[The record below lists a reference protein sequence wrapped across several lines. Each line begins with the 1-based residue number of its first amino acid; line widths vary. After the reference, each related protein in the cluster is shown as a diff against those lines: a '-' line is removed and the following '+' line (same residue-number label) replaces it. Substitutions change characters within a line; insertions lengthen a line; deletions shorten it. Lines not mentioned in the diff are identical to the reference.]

1 MKITK
6 NKKTETKNLFQRCR
20 TYFLTGIAVTAPIGI
35 TIYISI
41 IFINFIDRNVKDLV
55 PVKYNPDNYLP
66 FNIPG
71 TGLIVAIFSLI
82 IIGFFTASFFGKFF
96 VGIGEKIINRLPV
109 FRSIYN
115 ALKQVFQTV
124 LGSSSKAFREVALIQ
139 YPRKGIWA
147 VAFITAETSGEIAIK
162 LKRKFVNVFLPT
174 TPNPTSGFLLVVP
187 EKDLIKLNMNIEQ
200 GMKLVISG
208 GIITPEIK
216 KKLVKKRKTKTT
228 IRQRVN

>member
-6 NKKTETKNLFQRCR
+6 NKKTETKNLLQRLR

-35 TIYISI
+35 TVYISI
-41 IFINFIDRNVKDLV
+41 IFINFIDRNVKNLV
-55 PVKYNPDNYLP
+55 PATYNPDSYLP

-71 TGLIVAIFSLI
+71 TGLIVAVLLLI

-96 VGIGEKIINRLPV
+96 VKIGEKFINRLPV

-124 LGSSSKAFREVALIQ
+124 LGSSSKAFREVVLIQ

-147 VAFITAETSGEIAIK
+147 VAFITAQTSGEVLKK
-162 LKRKFVNVFLPT
+162 LKKKHVNVFVPT
-174 TPNPTSGFLLVVP
+174 TPNPTSGFMLIIP
-187 EKDLIKLNMNIEQ
+187 DKDLIKLNMNIEQ

-208 GIITPEIK
+208 GIITPQAKDNLLK
-216 KKLVKKRKTKTT
+216 KKLSSRY
-228 IRQRVN
+228 

>member
-6 NKKTETKNLFQRCR
+6 NKKTETKNLLQRLR

-35 TIYISI
+35 TVYISI
-41 IFINFIDRNVKDLV
+41 IFINFIDRNVKNLV
-55 PVKYNPDNYLP
+55 PATYNPDSYLP

-71 TGLIVAIFSLI
+71 TGLIVAVLLLI

-96 VGIGEKIINRLPV
+96 VKIGEKFINRLPV

-124 LGSSSKAFREVALIQ
+124 LGSSSKAFREVVLIQ

-147 VAFITAETSGEIAIK
+147 VAFITAQTSGEVLKK
-162 LKRKFVNVFLPT
+162 LKKKHVNVFLPT
-174 TPNPTSGFLLVVP
+174 TPNPTSGFMLIIP
-187 EKDLIKLNMNIEQ
+187 DKDLIKLNMNIEQ

-208 GIITPEIK
+208 GIITPEVKDNLLK
-216 KKLVKKRKTKTT
+216 KKLSSRY
-228 IRQRVN
+228 

>member
-6 NKKTETKNLFQRCR
+6 NKKTETKNLLQRLR

-35 TIYISI
+35 TVYISI
-41 IFINFIDRNVKDLV
+41 IFINFIDRNVKNLV
-55 PVKYNPDNYLP
+55 PATYNPDSYLP

-71 TGLIVAIFSLI
+71 TGLIVAVLLLI

-96 VGIGEKIINRLPV
+96 VKIGEKFINRLPV

-124 LGSSSKAFREVALIQ
+124 LGSSSKAFREVVLIQ

-147 VAFITAETSGEIAIK
+147 VAFITAQTSGEVLKK
-162 LKRKFVNVFLPT
+162 LKKKHVNVFVPT
-174 TPNPTSGFLLVVP
+174 TPNPTSGFMLIIP
-187 EKDLIKLNMNIEQ
+187 DKDLIKLNMNIEQ

-208 GIITPEIK
+208 GIITPEVKDNLLK
-216 KKLVKKRKTKTT
+216 KKLSSRY
-228 IRQRVN
+228 

>member
-6 NKKTETKNLFQRCR
+6 NKKTETKNLLQRLR

-35 TIYISI
+35 TVYISI
-41 IFINFIDRNVKDLV
+41 IFINFIDRNVKNLV
-55 PVKYNPDNYLP
+55 PATYNPDSYLP

-71 TGLIVAIFSLI
+71 TGLIVAVLLLI

-96 VGIGEKIINRLPV
+96 VKIGEKFINRLPV

-124 LGSSSKAFREVALIQ
+124 LGSSSKAFREVVLIQ

-147 VAFITAETSGEIAIK
+147 VAFITAQTSGEVLKK
-162 LKRKFVNVFLPT
+162 LKKKHVNVFLPT
-174 TPNPTSGFLLVVP
+174 TPNPTSGFMLIIP
-187 EKDLIKLNMNIEQ
+187 DKDLIKLNMNIEQ

-208 GIITPEIK
+208 GIITPEVKENLLK
-216 KKLVKKRKTKTT
+216 KKLSSRY
-228 IRQRVN
+228 

>member
-6 NKKTETKNLFQRCR
+6 IKQTETKNFLQRCR

-55 PVKYNPDNYLP
+55 PAKYNPDNYLP
-66 FNIPG
+66 FDIPG
-71 TGLIVAIFSLI
+71 TGLIVAILLLI

-96 VGIGEKIINRLPV
+96 VKLGEKIINRLPV

-124 LGSSSKAFREVALIQ
+124 LGSSSKAFREVVLIQ

-147 VAFITAETSGEIAIK
+147 VAFITAKTSGEIAIK
-162 LKRKFVNVFLPT
+162 LKKKYVNVFLPT

-187 EKDLIKLNMNIEQ
+187 EKDLIKLKMNIEQ

-208 GIITPEIK
+208 GIITPEVKKLIK
-216 KKLVKKRKTKTT
+216 KTSQRK
-228 IRQRVN
+228 VG